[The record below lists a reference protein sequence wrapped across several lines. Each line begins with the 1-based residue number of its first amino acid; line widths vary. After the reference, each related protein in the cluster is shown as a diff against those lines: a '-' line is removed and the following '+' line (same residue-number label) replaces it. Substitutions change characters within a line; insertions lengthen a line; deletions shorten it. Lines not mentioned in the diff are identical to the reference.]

1 MTDAP
6 VLPPA
11 RPVARGSRPRA
22 AVAALLAA
30 VLLLL
35 VPGVASAAT
44 DPSALSWGVVPLDG
58 DQGSGRANFAYAVE
72 PGTELRDAVVVTN
85 HGQTA
90 LELDIY
96 AADARTTTSGQL
108 DLLPA
113 DEASTGVGTWVALDL
128 PHVSLA
134 PGASVE
140 VPFTV
145 RVPADATPGDHS
157 GGVITAAVSA
167 DDGSTVRLDRR
178 LALRMHLRVAG
189 DVAPAL
195 TVDGLTVEHRGTAN
209 PVGAG
214 SVVVRYR
221 VTNTGNARILP
232 TEAVTVAGL
241 AGTRRTVEAV
251 PADQA
256 AEVLPGSS
264 VEREVVLDDVR
275 SLGSVDVEVVAVA
288 TAVGLGGGAT
298 ARATADAS
306 VAAVPWALG
315 GLVLLVVAGVVVPL
329 VARRRRARGGARA
342 AAAVSPV
349 APPAPGVAPVSGV
362 GVAGGMVHPETAPHP
377 APAPH
382 DGGQPA

>member
-11 RPVARGSRPRA
+11 RPVARGSRPRTTA
-22 AVAALLAA
+22 AALLAA

-35 VPGVASAAT
+35 APGAAAAAT

-72 PGTELRDAVVVTN
+72 PGAELRDAVVVTN
-85 HGQTA
+85 RGQTA
-90 LELDIY
+90 LELDVY

-113 DEASTGVGTWVALDL
+113 DEPSTGVGTWVVLDL

-134 PGASVE
+134 PGASVD

-145 RVPADATPGDHS
+145 RVPTDATPGDHS
-157 GGVITAAVSA
+157 GGVVTAAVSA

-189 DVAPAL
+189 EVAPAL

-232 TEAVTVAGL
+232 TEAVTVSGL
-241 AGTRRTVEAV
+241 GGTRRTVEAV
-251 PADQA
+251 PADEA
-256 AEVLPGSS
+256 VEVLPGSG
-264 VEREVVLDDVR
+264 VDREVVVDDVR

-298 ARATADAS
+298 ARDTAEAS
-306 VAAVPWALG
+306 VGAVPWALAT
-315 GLVLLVVAGVVVPL
+315 LVLAVAAGVVVLL
-329 VARRRRARGGARA
+329 VLRRRRARAG
-342 AAAVSPV
+342 AAVSPV
-349 APPAPGVAPVSGV
+349 APPVPGAAPASGV
-362 GVAGGMVHPETAPHP
+362 GVAGGRVHPET
-377 APAPH
+377 APH

>member
-1 MTDAP
+1 
-6 VLPPA
+6 V
-11 RPVARGSRPRA
+11 
-22 AVAALLAA
+22 ALLAA

-35 VPGVASAAT
+35 APGAAPAAT
-44 DPSALSWGVVPLDG
+44 DPSALSWGVVPMDG

-90 LELDIY
+90 LELDVY

-113 DEASTGVGTWVALDL
+113 DEPSTGVGTWVVLDL

-157 GGVITAAVSA
+157 GGVVTAAVSA

-189 DVAPAL
+189 EVAPAL
-195 TVDGLTVEHRGTAN
+195 TVDGLAVEHRGTLN

-214 SVVVRYR
+214 GVVVRYR

-241 AGTRRTVEAV
+241 AGTRRTVDAV
-251 PADQA
+251 PADA
-256 AEVLPGSS
+256 AVEVLPGSS

-275 SLGSVDVEVVAVA
+275 SLGPVDVEVVAVG
-288 TAVGLGGGAT
+288 TAVGLGGGAS
-298 ARATADAS
+298 ARATADVS
-306 VAAVPWALG
+306 VVAVPWALAA
-315 GLVLLVVAGVVVPL
+315 LVLLVAAGLAVPL
-329 VARRRRARGGARA
+329 VLRRRRARA

-349 APPAPGVAPVSGV
+349 APAAPGVAPGSGA
-362 GVAGGMVHPETAPHP
+362 GVAGGIVLPET
-377 APAPH
+377 PAPH

>member
-11 RPVARGSRPRA
+11 RPAARGTRPRA
-22 AVAALLAA
+22 TAVALLAA
-30 VLLLL
+30 ALLLL
-35 VPGVASAAT
+35 APGAAQAAT
-44 DPSALSWGVVPLDG
+44 DPSALSWGVVPGDG
-58 DQGSGRANFAYAVE
+58 DQGTGRANFAYAVE
-72 PGTELRDAVVVTN
+72 PGAELRDAVVVTN

-90 LELDIY
+90 LELDVY

-113 DEASTGVGTWVALDL
+113 DEPSTGVGTWVTLDL

-157 GGVITAAVSA
+157 GGVVSAAVSV

-189 DVAPAL
+189 DVVPAL
-195 TVDGLTVEHRGTAN
+195 TVEDLTVEHRGTAN

-251 PADQA
+251 PADQVV
-256 AEVLPGSS
+256 EVLPGSG

-275 SLGSVDVEVVAVA
+275 SLGSVDVQVVAVA

-306 VAAVPWALG
+306 AVAVPWALAT
-315 GLVLLVVAGVVVPL
+315 LVLVVVGGVATVLVV
-329 VARRRRARGGARA
+329 RRRRAR
-342 AAAVSPV
+342 AAAVVTPV
-349 APPAPGVAPVSGV
+349 APAAAGAAPEGGV
-362 GVAGGMVHPETAPHP
+362 GVAGGIVLPETSR
-377 APAPH
+377 PH
-382 DGGQPA
+382 DGGHPA